1 MRLVDVLLSS
11 QFVKDLED
19 MKGEEKGEVS
29 DVSEDPVALGKDVLS
44 MLGELVYCKKVR
56 SLAAIALM

>member
-44 MLGELVYCKKVR
+44 MLGELVYCK
-56 SLAAIALM
+56 